1 MNNKIVGVLFMNR
14 TKKYYKEKA
23 EKIIK
28 YANIL
33 SKNFKSKEKT
43 EEERIIE
50 SLKEAHNE
58 WKDKE
63 EYFQWVTEPDL
74 VDHAI
79 YELEASKIKYIY
91 LLKKAKELNIK

>member
-1 MNNKIVGVLFMNR
+1 MY
-14 TKKYYKEKA
+14 KKKG

-33 SKNFKSKEKT
+33 LEKLKAKEKT
-43 EEERIIE
+43 EKEKILE
-50 SLKEAHNE
+50 SLKEAQEE
-58 WKDKE
+58 WKNKE
-63 EYFQWVTEPDL
+63 EYFQSVTEADL

-91 LLKKAKELNIK
+91 LLKKIKETDFK